1 MKINAMFRG
10 LLTLGLAAGLTVPVL
25 PAKPAQETTTAEKQA
40 MKDKLQESVNEL
52 NLNDD
57 QKDKLKDVF
66 SNSRTKRESI
76 MNDSALTDD
85 QKKEK
90 MKSLRQDTM
99 SKVNHI
105 LTPDQQAQLKEKL
118 AAAKAEHSPNY

>member
-10 LLTLGLAAGLTVPVL
+10 LLFLGLAAGLTMPAL
-25 PAKPAQETTTAEKQA
+25 PAKPAQETTTAENPA
-40 MKDKLQESVNEL
+40 MRDRLQEAIKEL

-66 SNSRTKRESI
+66 ANSRTKRETI
-76 MNDSALTDD
+76 LNDSSLTDD
-85 QKKEK
+85 QKREK
-90 MKSLRQDTM
+90 MKTLRQDTM

-118 AAAKAEHSPNY
+118 AAAKAERNPM

>member
-10 LLTLGLAAGLTVPVL
+10 LLFLGLAAGLTVPAL
-25 PAKPAQETTTAEKQA
+25 PAKPAQETTTTEKQA
-40 MKDKLQESVNEL
+40 MKDRLQEAVKEL

-66 SNSRTKRESI
+66 ANSRTKRETI
-76 MNDSALTDD
+76 LNDSSLTDD
-85 QKKEK
+85 QKREK
-90 MKSLRQDTM
+90 MKTLHQDTM

-118 AAAKAEHSPNY
+118 AAAKAERNPM

>member
-10 LLTLGLAAGLTVPVL
+10 LLILGLAGGLTVPVL
-25 PAKPAQETTTAEKQA
+25 PAKPAQETTTTDRQA

-57 QKDKLKDVF
+57 QKDKLKEVF
-66 SNSRTKRESI
+66 ANSRTKRQSI

-85 QKKEK
+85 QKKDK
-90 MKSLRQDTM
+90 MKSLHQDTM

-118 AAAKAEHSPNY
+118 AAAKAEHPTQ

>member
-10 LLTLGLAAGLTVPVL
+10 LLFLGLAAGLTMPAL
-25 PAKPAQETTTAEKQA
+25 PAKPAQETTTAENPA
-40 MKDKLQESVNEL
+40 MRDRLQEAVKEL

-66 SNSRTKRESI
+66 ANSRTKRETI
-76 MNDSALTDD
+76 LNDSSLTDD
-85 QKKEK
+85 QKREK
-90 MKSLRQDTM
+90 MKTLRQDTM

-118 AAAKAEHSPNY
+118 AAAKAERNPM

>member
-10 LLTLGLAAGLTVPVL
+10 LLFLGLAAGLTVPAL
-25 PAKPAQETTTAEKQA
+25 PAKPAQEATTTEKQA
-40 MKDKLQESVNEL
+40 MKDRLQDAVKEL

-57 QKDKLKDVF
+57 QKDKMKDVF
-66 SNSRTKRESI
+66 ANSRTKRETI
-76 MNDSALTDD
+76 LNDSSLTDD
-85 QKKEK
+85 QKREK
-90 MKSLRQDTM
+90 MKTLHQDTM

-118 AAAKAEHSPNY
+118 AAAKAERNPM